1 MAAAA
6 ERLFASRRF
15 TVELTLTIGE
25 LLLSI
30 AIIVITLL
38 QAKGTSASV
47 FGGRNTA
54 ASYRTRRGLEKTL
67 YNMTIVLGLMFLV
80 VALVHPRLINL

>member
-1 MAAAA
+1 M
-6 ERLFASRRF
+6 E
-15 TVELTLTIGE
+15 TTLIVSEFLIG
-25 LLLSI
+25 LAL
-30 AIIVITLL
+30 IVIVLL

-67 YNMTIVLGLMFLV
+67 YNLTIVLAGVFV
-80 VALVHPRLINL
+80 VMSLLHPLLKSL